1 MKIILLYIVSVITNF
16 VSPKRDKKTNK
27 KKQTKNQY
35 ASPPEGN
42 AIPAGPLS
50 DSDKKIFFIDS

>member
-1 MKIILLYIVSVITNF
+1 MSKKYKIKI
-16 VSPKRDKKTNK
+16 
-27 KKQTKNQY
+27 QY

-50 DSDKKIFFIDS
+50 DFDENLFFL